1 MASPTTLIPN
11 IASFAATSPLNL
23 STSAPTTLPPSL
35 FLSSQ
40 TPSINSKENSQH
52 GAPAS
57 KNGLVSQQSPQP
69 QSLPLQMKS
78 LEQIEE
84 TPYPEPRQWTVE
96 SETIEQIRQSLTIAK
111 KRYIATLLRTL
122 K

>member
-1 MASPTTLIPN
+1 
-11 IASFAATSPLNL
+11 
-23 STSAPTTLPPSL
+23 
-35 FLSSQ
+35 
-40 TPSINSKENSQH
+40 
-52 GAPAS
+52 
-57 KNGLVSQQSPQP
+57 
-69 QSLPLQMKS
+69 MKS

-84 TPYPEPRQWTVE
+84 TPYPEPRQWTVD